1 MAGKRRGGKKI
12 AKFSKKMQKKLVVLF
27 VIIALLL
34 LGLIVRLMY
43 IEHTS
48 GKKYEKKVLSQQ
60 KYDSTVIPYQRGNIT
75 DCKGTILATSVDVY
89 NVILDCKVLNSDS
102 ADIDPTIDALITC
115 FPQLNETDLRNLIT
129 DKPKSQYNVLAK
141 KLSYEEIRTFEDMQA
156 AEKEASD
163 KKSGDAEK
171 KGKIN
176 GVWFEKNT
184 RENIHMVLWP
194 VR

>member
-89 NVILDCKVLNSDS
+89 NVISYFPS
-102 ADIDPTIDALITC
+102 AT
-115 FPQLNETDLRNLIT
+115 
-129 DKPKSQYNVLAK
+129 SQHP
-141 KLSYEEIRTFEDMQA
+141 RC
-156 AEKEASD
+156 
-163 KKSGDAEK
+163 
-171 KGKIN
+171 
-176 GVWFEKNT
+176 
-184 RENIHMVLWP
+184 
-194 VR
+194 